1 MKVDDVGIKICSMLA
16 QNGRLTHKS
25 IADELNYS
33 RPAIH
38 NRIDEL
44 EKAGVISGYEAKIDY
59 GKLGLNISVFVLV
72 NIHSFNFNDSISKIM
87 DLSDEGIYIQ
97 DVYRITGNQ
106 CILIKLVA
114 ASTEKLRIFHDKML
128 KLSGLIETNTML
140 VMQSESN
147 DFKAEYIKDLNN
159 K

>member
-1 MKVDDVGIKICSMLA
+1 MKLDRTSLEICSMLSR
-16 QNGRLTHKS
+16 NGRLTHKS

-38 NRIDEL
+38 KRINEL
-44 EKAGVISGYEAKIDY
+44 EESGVISGYKAKVDY
-59 GKLGLNISVFVLV
+59 GKLGLNISVFVIV
-72 NIHSFNFNDSISKIM
+72 NIHTLNYNESISRIM
-87 DLSDEGIYIQ
+87 DLSDEGIYIE

-114 ASTEKLRIFHDKML
+114 ASTEKLKTFHDRML
-128 KLSGLIETNTML
+128 ELEGLIETNTML

-147 DFKAEYIKDLNN
+147 EFQTDYVESLK
-159 K
+159 